1 MKIFQLNYNWRWTF
15 YAIRVHSSQVCV
27 CVPVSVNVG
36 SDISNGPR
44 IRNLYLVW
52 LKCWHFFWYS
62 NGENALIKRQ
72 MNEMGKSLPKW
83 IINARVK
90 LVSAWVKTNGW
101 LLFKQ
106 PNVNCNSFS
115 FAMLVLVLCTG
126 QPDTRTHTK
135 HSSPVSQHFASVE
148 RISFRKSVH
157 LNFST

>member
-1 MKIFQLNYNWRWTF
+1 MNFLCY
-15 YAIRVHSSQVCV
+15 SSSLFPSVCV
-27 CVPVSVNVG
+27 CVYLYPVPVSVNVG

-126 QPDTRTHTK
+126 HPDTRTHTK